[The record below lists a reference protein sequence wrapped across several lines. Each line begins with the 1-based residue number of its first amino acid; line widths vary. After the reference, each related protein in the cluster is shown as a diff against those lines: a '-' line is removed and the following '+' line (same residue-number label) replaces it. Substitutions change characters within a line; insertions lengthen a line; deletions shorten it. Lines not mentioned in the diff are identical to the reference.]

1 MGRSKLWVGTEIAL
15 RDLNDRIVLR
25 GLPSRV
31 ALRLGQIYLRLGQ
44 RSRALSLIFFAHRS
58 ARAES
63 VRSRAEAHVSEL
75 LPLAHAASG
84 SSRASFEE
92 ALGGRVL
99 VLKRPKPGERGVLF
113 VMFTELFAA
122 IADQVDVQRLLAEY
136 TLVLEPSWSGYC
148 DRDLLFFT
156 QFEEPIF
163 ALTAER
169 LDYDFITRL
178 DSNLHPVFIGSG
190 DWVDPSIAEPFI
202 GAEKRYDIV
211 MNAHWGPSKRHRV
224 LFRSLKALGSHCRVA
239 LIGGPW
245 EGCDRDAVVELAR
258 YFGVREQI
266 EFFERIPYAQ
276 VMEVMAA
283 ARVCVLLSL
292 KEGANRALP
301 EAMFCDVPVVLL
313 KEYVGG
319 CQKNVVPE
327 TGVIVPQADL
337 TATLKRMIR
346 GEGAF
351 RPRRWALQNI
361 ACVKSGERLNE
372 IVKADAQQRG
382 FPWTEDLAPHK
393 NAPES
398 RYLHEDDERR
408 LAPFNDDLR
417 RFLVDRSEKEEPNRS
432 KVPIPVRLALK
443 DVSDQ
448 LTRASVASHL
458 AYPIGRALAAF
469 GDSDRAL
476 SLISRAHRMSRAP
489 ELRERCE
496 AVLQGLL
503 PVTHALHVTGTD
515 PIERH
520 FGKRLLVLK
529 EPSAKERGVLF
540 VMFSELLAAIAEQVD
555 VKRLLADYTLVF
567 EPSWSGYFDRDLLF
581 YTQFEDPIFVLSG
594 ERGDFQFLERL
605 ASNLIPVPLAPCDWV
620 DPSVAEPYLQS
631 EKTFD
636 VVMNAHWGSSKR
648 HHVLFRALAT
658 LSEELRVALIGGS
671 WEGGTRESVAAVAR
685 HFGVREQLEF
695 FERIP
700 FERVMQVTCS
710 ARCSVLLSLKEGS
723 NRALAESMFCDVP
736 VVLLEDHVGGI
747 HKNIVPETGVVA
759 AERDLAETLVRVAR
773 GSQNFQPRAWALA
786 NVSCLESGTKLNELL
801 RASAIERGLPWTRDI
816 AHHANSPDAQ
826 YLDAADAERL
836 SEANRGLRAYFK

>member
-1 MGRSKLWVGTEIAL
+1 MSRSKLWIGTEIAL
-15 RDLNDRIVLR
+15 RDLYDRIVLR

-31 ALRLGQIYLRLGQ
+31 ALWLGQFFLWLGQ

-58 ARAES
+58 ARNDS
-63 VRSRAEAHVSEL
+63 IRSRAEVHVKEL
-75 LPLAHAASG
+75 LPIAHAASG
-84 SSRASFEE
+84 SSGASFEA

-99 VLKRPKPGERGVLF
+99 VLKRPKPDERGVLF
-113 VMFTELFAA
+113 VMFTELLAA
-122 IADQVDVQRLLAEY
+122 IAEQVDVRRLLAEY

-163 ALTAER
+163 VLTAER
-169 LDYDFITRL
+169 LDYDFVTRL
-178 DSNLHPVFIGSG
+178 NSNLRPVFIGSG
-190 DWVDPSIAEPFI
+190 DWVDPSIAEPFL

-211 MNAHWGPSKRHRV
+211 MNAHWGHSKRHRV
-224 LFRSLKALGSHCRVA
+224 LFRSLKALDSRYRVA

-245 EGCDRDAVVELAR
+245 EGSDLDAVEELAR

-283 ARVCVLLSL
+283 ARVSVLLSL

-301 EAMFCDVPVVLL
+301 ESMFCDVPVILL
-313 KEYVGG
+313 QEYVGG

-327 TGVIVPQADL
+327 TGVIVPEADFTDAL
-337 TATLKRMIR
+337 ERMIR
-346 GEGAF
+346 GEGSF
-351 RPRRWALQNI
+351 HPRRWALQNI
-361 ACVKSGERLNE
+361 ACVRSGEKLNE
-372 IVKADAQQRG
+372 IVKSDAQQRG
-382 FPWTEDLAPHK
+382 FPWTEDLAHHK
-393 NAPES
+393 NAPDS
-398 RYLHEDDERR
+398 RYLRDEDERR

-417 RFLVDRSEKEEPNRS
+417 RLLVERAETEEPYQP
-432 KVPIPVRLALK
+432 KVPIPVQLVLK
-443 DVSDQ
+443 DVSDR

-458 AYPIGRALAAF
+458 AYPIGRVLAAV
-469 GDSDRAL
+469 GDSARAL
-476 SLISRAHRMSRAP
+476 SLISRAHRMSRAQRV
-489 ELRERCE
+489 RERCE
-496 AVLQGLL
+496 ALLKDLL
-503 PVTHALHVTGTD
+503 PVAHELDVVGTD

-520 FGKRLLVLK
+520 FGKRILVLK
-529 EPSAKERGVLF
+529 APSEGERGVLF
-540 VMFSELLAAIAEQVD
+540 VMFSELFAAIAEQMD
-555 VKRLLADYTLVF
+555 VTRLLKDYTLVF

-605 ASNLIPVPLAPCDWV
+605 GSNLIPVPLAPCDWV
-620 DPSVAEPYLQS
+620 DPSIAEPYLDC
-631 EKTFD
+631 EKAFD
-636 VVMNAHWGSSKR
+636 VVMNSHWGPSKR

-658 LSEELRVALIGGS
+658 LGGELSVALIGGS
-671 WEGGTRESVAAVAR
+671 WEGGTREDVEAVAR
-685 HFGVREQLEF
+685 HFGVRDQLEF

-700 FERVMQVTCS
+700 FERVMEVTCS

-759 AERDLAETLVRVAR
+759 AEKDLAETLVRVAR
-773 GSQNFQPRAWALA
+773 GAQNFQPRAWALA
-786 NVSCLESGTKLNELL
+786 NASCLESGAKLNEVL
-801 RASAIERGLPWTRDI
+801 RLSAIDRGLQWTRDI
-816 AHHANSPDAQ
+816 AHHANSPDAT
-826 YLDAADAERL
+826 YLDVADAQRL
-836 SEANRGLRAYFK
+836 DDANRGLRAYFK